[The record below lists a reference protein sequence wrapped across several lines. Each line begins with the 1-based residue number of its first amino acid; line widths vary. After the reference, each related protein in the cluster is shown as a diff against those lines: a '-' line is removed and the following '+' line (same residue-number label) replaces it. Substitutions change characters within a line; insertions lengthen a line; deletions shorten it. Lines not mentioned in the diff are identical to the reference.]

1 MASKDDEDL
10 LDYFHTFY
18 RQNLLSL
25 LRKLGLTEEDFVSP
39 LIRLQ
44 EKKKQAKWM
53 HKALEVKEEAF
64 KEKMKVL
71 TCQWRDLHTKDAQ
84 QKTSLKKSGRILK
97 VHLPLISSADMTL
110 SHTTTSSPPLRDSL
124 GPSRLSKPPLS
135 VEWGKHHQENDEIR
149 IQALNKA
156 IKEREGKMQKE
167 SELLR
172 AKKELEVL
180 RKKHQKLRN
189 MVQKYSIFN
198 KYLEDVVKIS
208 QFEEIQDVIWR
219 CKTLMRIHKDLLQS
233 QQSHKEMIEQAKVLL
248 DQYMADKEAEI
259 LQYQDELVQL
269 QLRFDQAQSDV
280 LPWET
285 RWADIQNTA
294 AEKTLRLGTIKM
306 AILNLFQCMSLQ
318 LKANLNVPVDD
329 SHGQLNTIQPFIQD
343 LTAIW
348 RELKGDAERTDNPA
362 LAPIAVVSSDFRRR
376 RWLVNPTIS
385 TYPGLGT
392 PSAIRCQMAKA

>member
-1 MASKDDEDL
+1 
-10 LDYFHTFY
+10 
-18 RQNLLSL
+18 
-25 LRKLGLTEEDFVSP
+25 EEDFVSP
-39 LIRLQ
+39 LICLQ
-44 EKKKQAKWM
+44 EKKKQARWM

-84 QKTSLKKSGRILK
+84 QKTSLEKSGRILK
-97 VHLPLISSADMTL
+97 
-110 SHTTTSSPPLRDSL
+110 
-124 GPSRLSKPPLS
+124 
-135 VEWGKHHQENDEIR
+135 ENDEIR

-172 AKKELEVL
+172 AKKELEAL

-198 KYLEDVVKIS
+198 KYLENVVKIS

-219 CKTLMRIHKDLLQS
+219 CKTLMRIRKDLLQS
-233 QQSHKEMIEQAKVLL
+233 QQSHKEMTEQAKALL
-248 DQYMADKEAEI
+248 DQYMAEKEAEI
-259 LQYQDELVQL
+259 LQYQNELVQL
-269 QLRFDQAQSDV
+269 QLRFDQAQSDI

-306 AILNLFQCMSLQ
+306 AILNLFQ
-318 LKANLNVPVDD
+318 
-329 SHGQLNTIQPFIQD
+329 
-343 LTAIW
+343 
-348 RELKGDAERTDNPA
+348 
-362 LAPIAVVSSDFRRR
+362 
-376 RWLVNPTIS
+376 
-385 TYPGLGT
+385 
-392 PSAIRCQMAKA
+392 